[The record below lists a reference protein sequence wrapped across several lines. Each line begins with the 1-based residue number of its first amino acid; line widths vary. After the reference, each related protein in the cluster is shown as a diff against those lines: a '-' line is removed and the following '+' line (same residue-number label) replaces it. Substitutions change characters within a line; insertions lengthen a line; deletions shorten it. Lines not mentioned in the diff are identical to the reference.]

1 MSARRQNLLFI
12 LIALAAM
19 PLEAAAQS
27 ANMFA
32 PERVGRWYLSGG
44 LGGFAEESNPQLANQ
59 DGDFGLTISG
69 GYRLSPYVALEADAL
84 LTHQDFDTPATIPAP
99 FLGTVDSRADL
110 YTNGI
115 GVLVK
120 FILPLNRLELY
131 AGAGLGAY
139 VTTLR
144 VEGTVLGVPAEL
156 EDDDT
161 DVGYQVLAGADLFV
175 SRYVSVGLE
184 YRRFKLDANFG
195 ALVPGKLDVGGD
207 LFLATVRGHF

>member
-1 MSARRQNLLFI
+1 MTLPHQNLLFF
-12 LIALAAM
+12 LLALAAL

-27 ANMFA
+27 ADMFA
-32 PERVGRWYLSGG
+32 PERVGRWSLSGG
-44 LGGFAEESNPQLANQ
+44 LGGFAEEANPQLANQ

-84 LTHQDFDTPATIPAP
+84 LTHQDFDTPSAIPAP
-99 FLGTVDSRADL
+99 FQGTVDGRADL

-115 GVLVK
+115 GVLAK
-120 FILPLNRLELY
+120 FILPLNRVELY
-131 AGAGLGAY
+131 VGGGLGAY
-139 VTTLR
+139 MTTLR
-144 VEGTVLGVPAEL
+144 IEGTVLGAPAEL

-161 DVGYQVLAGADLFV
+161 DVGYQVLAGADFYV

-184 YRRFKLDANFG
+184 YRRLKLDANFG
-195 ALVPGKLDVGGD
+195 ALIPGELDIGGE